1 MPITKI
7 ATSSIE
13 LQYENY
19 INILRTGQSVA
30 DTGWRTYLNTAGVN
44 PTTGIGGTTGITWT
58 QNNIDPLNSEAD
70 LRLVKDAN
78 NRQGEGVSI
87 DFTIDN
93 RHLAKVLQISF
104 DTELISGNY
113 ESPILTSTTGTYSI
127 TSTTCTVTANH
138 SFIQGQV
145 VNMTFT
151 SGSPPVNGFYT
162 ITSVTATTF
171 VFTVA
176 SGSSTGN
183 CSYTVPADLRVSIIQ
198 DPFGTPV
205 VLEPVNTGISLGISN
220 PRQRIR
226 HIASFQTHLSL
237 KTYRLCIHV
246 SNASTVAYTVD
257 FANFKV
263 WEPTQSVGAVITDWQ
278 SYTPTLGGFT
288 SITNLDFQWRRV
300 GSNMEI
306 QGKWTN
312 GANDST
318 EARIP
323 LPFGTIDSSRV
334 PSIRIVG
341 NGGYNA
347 SASTYFGTYILAEP
361 NVSYLTMG
369 IQASTLNAISK
380 ITANIP
386 GNNTYTMFASVPLS
400 GWGSNVAMSSDTG
413 DGRVVALYIQGN
425 LTSSISGDGIIT
437 WTSLTTNQD
446 THGAFNFSTG
456 IYTAPIS
463 GYYNISGHFNTNASI
478 NTVIRAWVNGVSKIG
493 YLGVSPS
500 SGMINISGGVFLN
513 AGEQLTIRPNQ
524 AYSAV
529 SGGSFLFINRIS
541 AGSQIIASSER
552 VHCRYTNTNGQSIT
566 AATNTLLQYNNRI
579 EDSHGAY
586 STSDWIYR
594 PPMSGI
600 YLFTVGIAPA
610 SNSSNGWASY
620 LFINKSSISSLA
632 DGIQVNPFYNNSGGN
647 GGSNGSIAV
656 RLNASDTVRIIT
668 NYSNSGTSP
677 ITLYNNGEYGS
688 TLTVTRISI

>member
-7 ATSSIE
+7 ASSSLE
-13 LQYENY
+13 ENQQNY
-19 INILRTGQSVA
+19 INILRTNQSVT
-30 DTGWRTYLNTAGVN
+30 DTGWTTYSDSAGVN
-44 PTTGIGGTTGITWT
+44 PVDGIGGTASITWS
-58 QNNIDPLNSEAD
+58 QNTNSPLSGEAD
-70 LRLVKDAN
+70 LRLVKDAS
-78 NRQGEGVSI
+78 NRQGDGVSI
-87 DFTIDN
+87 PFTIAN
-93 RHLAKVLQISF
+93 RHLAKILQISF
-104 DTELISGNY
+104 DMELISGTYLN
-113 ESPILTSTTGTYSI
+113 PISVPVTGTYSI

-138 SFIQGQV
+138 SFVAGQSV
-145 VNMTFT
+145 YLTFT
-151 SGSPPVNGFYT
+151 SGSPPANGYYT
-162 ITSVTATTF
+162 ITSVTSTTF
-171 VFTVA
+171 VFTVS

-183 CSYTVPADLRVSIIQ
+183 CNYSTIGDLRVSIIQ
-198 DPFGTPV
+198 DPTGTPV
-205 VLEPVNTGISLGISN
+205 VIEPVNTNLQLGIAN
-220 PRQRIR
+220 QRIR
-226 HIASFQTHLSL
+226 HIATFQTHVSL
-237 KTYRLCIHV
+237 TSYRLCIHV
-246 SNASTVAYTVD
+246 GTGSTLAYTVD
-257 FANFKV
+257 FANIRV
-263 WEPTQSVGAVITDWQ
+263 WEQQQSLGAVITNWQ

-323 LPFGTIDSSRV
+323 LPFGTINSSRV

-400 GWGSNVAMSSDTG
+400 GWGSNVAMSSDSG
-413 DGRVVALYIQGN
+413 DGRVVALYAQGS

-529 SGGSFLFINRIS
+529 SGGSFLFINSIS
-541 AGSQIIASSER
+541 AGSQIIASSET
-552 VHCRYTNTNGQSIT
+552 VACSYALASGNFASTESIPINFSVRIFDTHSAVTTGATTWKFT
-566 AATNTLLQYNNRI
+566 A
-579 EDSHGAY
+579 
-586 STSDWIYR
+586 
-594 PPMSGI
+594 PMSGYYQIRSTFVNSVGSNWRI
-600 YLFTVGIAPA
+600 YRDGSPYLGTYQY
-610 SNSSNGWASY
+610 SNSTGIWNGSALLY
-620 LFINKSSISSLA
+620 LNAGQFIDIR
-632 DGIQVNPFYNNSGGN
+632 NNGN
-647 GGSNGSIAV
+647 GGTISGTTNLSDVNGSI
-656 RLNASDTVRIIT
+656 
-668 NYSNSGTSP
+668 
-677 ITLYNNGEYGS
+677 
-688 TLTVTRISI
+688 ISINRIGI